1 MMGAQTGA
9 LLTGI
14 EAEGVVGTSVGDTT
28 GVEEAALH
36 PVWGKFQSV
45 TTRKVLLQH
54 PCQVDVPS
62 NAMHVITHSN
72 PSPHSSSTWTNT
84 SSPPTPSCYRP
95 PSPHTNF
102 HLGCAQGW
110 AIWPKVIYIFFFPK
124 SWTINDISIFDKFS
138 LRFVAQLRVN
148 TPHFKLSGI
157 I

>member
-1 MMGAQTGA
+1 MPFKYNRKYKRAQRKTTHNSKGLCACVLPQVKAVRAGGMVEMMGAQTGA

-14 EAEGVVGTSVGDTT
+14 EAEGVVGTSAGDTT

-102 HLGCAQGW
+102 HLGCA
-110 AIWPKVIYIFFFPK
+110 
-124 SWTINDISIFDKFS
+124 
-138 LRFVAQLRVN
+138 
-148 TPHFKLSGI
+148 
-157 I
+157 

>member
-1 MMGAQTGA
+1 MPYKTGNKNVFKERQQPHNSKGLCAYVLPQVKAVRAGGMVEMMGAQTGA

-102 HLGCAQGW
+102 HLGCA
-110 AIWPKVIYIFFFPK
+110 
-124 SWTINDISIFDKFS
+124 
-138 LRFVAQLRVN
+138 
-148 TPHFKLSGI
+148 
-157 I
+157 

>member
-1 MMGAQTGA
+1 MPYKTGNKNVFKERQQPHNSKGLCAYVLPQVKAVRAGGMVEMMGAQTGA

-62 NAMHVITHSN
+62 NAMHDTT
-72 PSPHSSSTWTNT
+72 SP
-84 SSPPTPSCYRP
+84 
-95 PSPHTNF
+95 F
-102 HLGCAQGW
+102 
-110 AIWPKVIYIFFFPK
+110 
-124 SWTINDISIFDKFS
+124 
-138 LRFVAQLRVN
+138 
-148 TPHFKLSGI
+148 
-157 I
+157 

>member
-62 NAMHVITHSN
+62 NAMHDTT
-72 PSPHSSSTWTNT
+72 SP
-84 SSPPTPSCYRP
+84 
-95 PSPHTNF
+95 F
-102 HLGCAQGW
+102 
-110 AIWPKVIYIFFFPK
+110 
-124 SWTINDISIFDKFS
+124 
-138 LRFVAQLRVN
+138 
-148 TPHFKLSGI
+148 
-157 I
+157 